1 MAKKPTTTS
10 DTTDVSC
17 GTIKTEAPAR
27 TESKKDRLIGMLS
40 RDGGST
46 IAEISAALGW
56 QPHTTRAAITGLR
69 KTGHKV
75 ETAKPA
81 DGSSGL
87 IYRIPLKSDARAK
100 TGNDAEA
107 RQ

>member
-17 GTIKTEAPAR
+17 GTFKTEAPAR

-40 RDGGST
+40 RDGGTT
-46 IAEISAALGW
+46 IAAISSALGW

-69 KTGHKV
+69 KAGHKV
-75 ETAKPA
+75 ETAKLEN
-81 DGSSGL
+81 GRSGL
-87 IYRIPLKSDARAK
+87 IYRIALSASADVTA
-100 TGNDAEA
+100 NNSAEA
-107 RQ
+107 SQ

>member
-10 DTTDVSC
+10 DTTEVTS
-17 GTIKTEAPAR
+17 GTIEKDAAVR

-40 RDGGST
+40 RDAGTT

-69 KTGHKV
+69 TSGHEV
-75 ETAKPA
+75 ETAKSA
-81 DGSSGL
+81 DGTSGL
-87 IYRIPLKSDARAK
+87 IYRIAFNAGADVTANNS
-100 TGNDAEA
+100 AEA
-107 RQ
+107 GQ

>member
-17 GTIKTEAPAR
+17 GTFKTEAPAR

-40 RDGGST
+40 RDGGTT
-46 IAEISAALGW
+46 ITAISSALGW

-69 KTGHKV
+69 KAGHKV
-75 ETAKPA
+75 ETAKPE
-81 DGSSGL
+81 DGGSGL
-87 IYRIPLKSDARAK
+87 IYRIALSASADVTA
-100 TGNDAEA
+100 NNSAEDS
-107 RQ
+107 Q

>member
-17 GTIKTEAPAR
+17 GTFKTEAPAR

-87 IYRIPLKSDARAK
+87 IYRIALSAGADVIS
-100 TGNDAEA
+100 NNSAEA
-107 RQ
+107 SQ

>member
-27 TESKKDRLIGMLS
+27 TESKKDRLISMLK
-40 RDGGST
+40 RDGGTT
-46 IAEISAALGW
+46 ITAISSALGW

-69 KTGHKV
+69 KAGHKV
-75 ETAKPA
+75 ETAKPE
-81 DGSSGL
+81 DGGSGL
-87 IYRIPLKSDARAK
+87 IYRIALSASADVTA
-100 TGNDAEA
+100 NNSAEA
-107 RQ
+107 GQ

>member
-17 GTIKTEAPAR
+17 GTFKSDAPAR

-81 DGSSGL
+81 DSSSGL

>member
-10 DTTDVSC
+10 DTTEVTSR
-17 GTIKTEAPAR
+17 TIEIEASAR
-27 TESKKDRLIGMLS
+27 TASKKDRLISMLR
-40 RDGGST
+40 RDGGTT
-46 IAEISAALGW
+46 ITAISSALGW

-69 KTGHKV
+69 KAGHKV

>member
-17 GTIKTEAPAR
+17 GTFKTEAPAR

-81 DGSSGL
+81 DSSSGL
-87 IYRIPLKSDARAK
+87 IYRIALSAGADVIS
-100 TGNDAEA
+100 NNSAEA
-107 RQ
+107 SQ

>member
-10 DTTDVSC
+10 DTTDVSS
-17 GTIKTEAPAR
+17 GTIMTQASAR

-40 RDGGST
+40 RDAGTT

-69 KTGHKV
+69 KSGHEV
-75 ETAKPA
+75 ETAKSA
-81 DGSSGL
+81 DGTSGL
-87 IYRIPLKSDARAK
+87 IYRIALNAGADVTANNS
-100 TGNDAEA
+100 AEA
-107 RQ
+107 GQ

>member
-17 GTIKTEAPAR
+17 GTFKTEAPAR

-81 DGSSGL
+81 DRSSGL